1 MRKTYFKFIYA
12 LLILILILIDCL
24 PALAQVATGTPPFGS
39 FGGGADVIDLGN
51 LNAHLAIPV
60 SSKAGRG
67 MPFTYTLT
75 YDSSIWSPSVSGG
88 SGLWTPVLNWGWL
101 GQTAISSG
109 YIYYKSLTTVCGTE
123 VGNPKQGFHFDQTG
137 TNTTLS
143 NFTYFDVFGIPH
155 PFTGVYESE
164 ESSTGTPCGTTQDTI
179 VPLTT
184 DGSGYSFNFTAGTI
198 TSRTG
203 RVYLPPQVEG
213 TGSATATDRNGNQI
227 KVSSTGVFTDTL
239 GTTALT
245 VAGSSPTTF
254 TYTAPSGANASYTMN
269 FTTYTVATN
278 FGYTGITEYGATAIA
293 LVSSIALPDGTQ
305 YTFTYEPTPSTPAI
319 GACTPKSGTY
329 PTNCVTARIASVQL
343 PTGGTIS
350 YTYSA
355 GYNGIQTDGSTAGLT
370 RTTPDGTWTYARS
383 GSGTAWTTTISDPST
398 PSNQS
403 VLSFQ
408 AVTPVAG
415 GPAYFYETEK
425 QVYQGSTSGTLL
437 TTTYTCYNG
446 AAVPCNSTAVTL
458 PIASRTHY
466 VKWPGGLE
474 SETNTTYNA
483 YGSVTE
489 KDEYAYGS
497 GAPGAI
503 VRKTLTAYAGL
514 GNGIV
519 GMPATVTVEDG
530 SSNVH
535 SQTSY
540 SYDQPGSLTATSGT
554 PQQVAITGSRGN
566 ATTISYLVRI
576 GTSLSKTYT
585 YYDTGNVS
593 TATDSNGAVTT
604 YTYGSGTSCGNS
616 FATSVAEPLS
626 LSVSMVWNCAG
637 GVQTSG
643 TDENGQPTTTSYN
656 DPYFWRP
663 NKVTDAASDVANF
676 TYDAETSVEGY
687 VDFNGTTSTADALKT
702 VDGLGR
708 THISQTRESPS
719 SSTYDSVETDYDS
732 LGRVSRTTLPYAAAA
747 STTNPTAPST
757 NTTYDALNRKL
768 KVTDNN
774 ARSVTYAYTQ
784 NDTYRTL
791 GPAPTGENTKRKQS
805 EYDALGRTTSI
816 CEVTNATGSGTCAQT
831 STATGYWTEYSY
843 DVMNHLTGVTQNAQ
857 SSGSQQTRTY
867 AYDDLGR
874 LTLEANPESATTTY
888 TYDTDTT
895 CGTSSGDLVKKVD
908 AVGNTTCYVYDAR
921 HRITST
927 TYTGP
932 YSANTPTRYFVYDAA
947 TVNSVAM
954 ANAKTRVAE
963 AYTCV
968 SPCSTKITDLGF
980 SYTVLGQPTDV
991 YESTPHSAG
1000 YYHVTSIY
1008 YANGAL
1014 NKLSNLVG
1022 LPMIT
1027 YGVDG
1032 EGRVNSASASSGQN
1046 PLSSTTYSTASLPT
1060 LVTLGSSD
1068 SDSYTYDPNSNRMT
1082 KYTFAVNGQ
1091 SVVGSL
1097 TWNPIGTLET
1107 LGVTDPFYSGGNQTC
1122 NYAHDDV
1129 SRIAS
1134 ANCGSPWAQTFGYD
1148 AFGNISKSGTISF
1161 QPTYSYLT
1169 NRMTQIGS
1177 STPTYDLNGNV
1188 LTDTAHTY
1196 AWDATG
1202 RPVTIDSVTLIY
1214 DALGRMVEQ
1223 DKSGV
1228 YSEIAYAPA
1237 GGKLAIMS
1245 GQSLTKA
1252 FVPLSGGAMAVYNS
1266 SGLAYYRHSDW
1277 LGSSRFAST
1286 PARALYFDGA
1296 YAPFGENYAQTG
1308 TTDLSFTGM
1317 NQDTVSNLFD
1327 FPAREYNAIHGR
1339 WPSPDPAGIL
1349 SVHMKDP
1356 QSWNRYA
1363 YVGNRPLSSVDPTGL
1378 DKCDDDTLD
1387 ICNGTG
1393 GDWGYFYSGF
1403 FSGGDGGG
1411 TDNGGDTGSE
1421 PNGGDPNGGDP
1432 NGGDSGGPCSA
1443 DPLTCGLSSDPTNLG
1458 GPTDPSNPS
1467 NPPNPSDQGCAPGDF
1482 SCNPFSNDGCVNP
1495 FAGSCGSAS
1504 GAFATMAAGF
1514 VGDPCVFSNYDTN
1527 GNYTGTYSVN
1537 TSMNKGQCSKAGGQW
1552 SSSSTPEINPSTG
1565 KVMSG
1570 PLLGSGTC
1578 AAIGA
1583 VSTYVGVALIPIEAV
1598 PNPVGVVLAG
1608 VGVITFFGCL

>member
-874 LTLEANPESATTTY
+874 LTSEANPESATTTY

-1403 FSGGDGGG
+1403 FSGGDDGG